1 MKKAILTFFAAA
13 ALAITSFGQAPEG
26 FKYQAV
32 VRDASNLILANQ
44 AVGVQ
49 LTIQQGAV
57 GGTAVYTET
66 FSVSTNAYGLVNL
79 EIGTGTTTDDFSLID
94 WANGPFFIETA
105 IDNTGGTSYSVL
117 GTSQLMSVPY
127 ALYAKSAG
135 NTPTL
140 TSELTNDSGFITSP
154 DDADADPSNE
164 YNTSVVLNGTT
175 LETTDGGGTIMTDLS
190 SLSGGGSGNWT
201 LTGNDIQNSN
211 TGNVGIGSPTPIH
224 FVEIGSLD
232 TNANLAIGHMGNF
245 NEVYSGELIF
255 SEDLEY
261 TNLCGIKFQ
270 MNGSS
275 NNLHL
280 IGGCS
285 TEDTIA
291 RFNRNGAS
299 NIQSLRVGDQILTN
313 PTSTLTVDGD
323 IQVNGNVNITGN
335 IAKGG
340 GTFKIDHPQDP
351 ANKYLIHSFV
361 ESPDMMN
368 IYTGNIVTDANGY
381 AVVELPGYFE
391 AANKDFRYQLTV
403 IGTFAQAIVKEKI
416 SNNKFTIQTNEPNVE
431 VSWSVTGVRAD
442 KFADANRI
450 EPEMEK
456 EHKGTYIHPELFGAS
471 PKDSEQKAIEQQML
485 IEQSKIESM
494 DADRQ

>member
-1 MKKAILTFFAAA
+1 MKKILLTFFAAA
-13 ALAITSFGQAPEG
+13 AFAVTSFGQAPQG

-32 VRDASNLILANQ
+32 VRDASNLILTNQ

-49 LTIQQGAV
+49 LTIQQGSV

-66 FSVSTNAYGLVNL
+66 FAATTNDFGLINL
-79 EIGTGTTTDDFSLID
+79 EIGSGTTTDDFSLID
-94 WANGPFFIETA
+94 WGNGPYFMETA

-127 ALYAKSAG
+127 SLYAKSAG

-140 TSELTNDSGFITSP
+140 TSELTNDSGYITSP

-164 YNTSVVLNGTT
+164 YNTSVVLNGTD
-175 LETTDGGGTIMTDLS
+175 LETTDGGGTIITDLS
-190 SLSGGGSGNWT
+190 PLAGGGGNWT
-201 LTGNDIQNSN
+201 LTGTEIVNNN
-211 TGNVGIGSPTPIH
+211 TGNIGMGSPTPIH
-224 FVEIGSLD
+224 FVEVGSTD
-232 TNANLAIGHMGNF
+232 TNAVMAIGHMGNF

-261 TNLCGIKFQ
+261 SDFCGIKFQ
-270 MNGSS
+270 LNGST

-280 IGGCS
+280 IGGC
-285 TEDTIA
+285 TTPDTIG
-291 RFNRNGAS
+291 RFNRDGQS
-299 NIQSLRVGDQILTN
+299 NLQSLRVGNQVLAN
-313 PTSTLTVDGD
+313 ATSTLTVDGN

-335 IAKGG
+335 ISKGG

-368 IYTGNIVTDANGY
+368 IYTGNAVTDANGY

-403 IGTFAQAIVKEKI
+403 IGTLAQAIIKEKI
-416 SNNKFTIQTNEPNVE
+416 AGNTFKIQTSEPNVE

-471 PKDSEQKAIEQQML
+471 PEASEQKAIEKQML
-485 IEQSKIESM
+485 LEESM
-494 DADRQ
+494 KESNNADKQ